1 MIKAESKI
9 LAVEL
14 TLDSTTVETIAHM
27 FRSKADENAEAGLKH
42 IAADDYQ
49 AAEWFYRSVGNE
61 ERASK
66 MAFYREALLPGNI
79 KEIREDRKLREAK

>member
-14 TLDSTTVETIAHM
+14 TLDAMTVETIAYM
-27 FRSKADENAEAGLKH
+27 SRGQAEENAEAGLKH
-42 IAADDYQ
+42 IAADNYE
-49 AAEWFYRSVGNE
+49 AAAWFYRSVGNE
-61 ERASK
+61 DRASK
-66 MAFYREALLPGNI
+66 MDKYREALLPGNI

>member
-14 TLDSTTVETIAHM
+14 TLDAMTVETIAYM
-27 FRSKADENAEAGLKH
+27 FRGQAEENAEAGLKH
-42 IAADDYQ
+42 IAADNYE
-49 AAEWFYRSVGNE
+49 AAAWFYRSVGNE
-61 ERASK
+61 DRASK
-66 MAFYREALLPGNI
+66 MDKYREALLPGNI